1 MLQLYAYI
9 KEKYTK
15 VLSMQSKWNQR
26 LEFYHDTGYFQFFL
40 SKFNKLLNLKFS
52 SYLYLLNIDLEM
64 KDLNFEM
71 GSNWNGVGTSKN
83 GFGFYHRVL
92 LLLLALISNGDVS
105 LTIRLFEQTIE
116 KWYNTLPTVLFQ
128 VLPPNLF

>member
-26 LEFYHDTGYFQFFL
+26 LEFYPDTGYFQFFL

-52 SYLYLLNIDLEM
+52 SYLYLLNINLEM

-71 GSNWNGVGTSKN
+71 GWVRQK
-83 GFGFYHRVL
+83 
-92 LLLLALISNGDVS
+92 
-105 LTIRLFEQTIE
+105 
-116 KWYNTLPTVLFQ
+116 TVLVSITGYCFYY
-128 VLPPNLF
+128 

>member
-26 LEFYHDTGYFQFFL
+26 LEFYPDAGYFQFFL

-52 SYLYLLNIDLEM
+52 SYLYLLNINLEM

-92 LLLLALISNGDVS
+92 LLL
-105 LTIRLFEQTIE
+105 
-116 KWYNTLPTVLFQ
+116 
-128 VLPPNLF
+128 

>member
-9 KEKYTK
+9 KGKYTK

-26 LEFYHDTGYFQFFL
+26 LEFYPDTGYFQFFL

-52 SYLYLLNIDLEM
+52 SYLYLLNINLEM

-71 GSNWNGVGTSKN
+71 GWVRQKM
-83 GFGFYHRVL
+83 VL
-92 LLLLALISNGDVS
+92 VS
-105 LTIRLFEQTIE
+105 ITGYGL
-116 KWYNTLPTVLFQ
+116 YY
-128 VLPPNLF
+128 